1 VKTQRS
7 RGYEL
12 HLSSVDFNSEKTL
25 LRDERQVYLGQAGAK
40 KSGWV
45 VQIIVLDIVNHANL
59 AQYNHLLWDRRG
71 TSDGLMVEVTRPRM
85 VTKVYVSLLGAIR
98 TR

>member
-1 VKTQRS
+1 MKDKYIGVRLGPKK
-7 RGYEL
+7 RG
-12 HLSSVDFNSEKTL
+12 
-25 LRDERQVYLGQAGAK
+25 
-40 KSGWV
+40 GWFKF
-45 VQIIVLDIVNHANL
+45 IVLDIAKHGSL

-98 TR
+98 IR

>member
-1 VKTQRS
+1 LS
-7 RGYEL
+7 RYILFVHVL
-12 HLSSVDFNSEKTL
+12 HLSSVDFNSDKTL
-25 LRDERQVYLGQAGAK
+25 FRDEGQVCLGQVGAK

-45 VQIIVLDIVNHANL
+45 VQIIVLDIAKHAYL
-59 AQYNHLLWDRRG
+59 AEYNRLLCLIG
-71 TSDGLMVEVTRPRM
+71 GISDGLMVEVTRPRM